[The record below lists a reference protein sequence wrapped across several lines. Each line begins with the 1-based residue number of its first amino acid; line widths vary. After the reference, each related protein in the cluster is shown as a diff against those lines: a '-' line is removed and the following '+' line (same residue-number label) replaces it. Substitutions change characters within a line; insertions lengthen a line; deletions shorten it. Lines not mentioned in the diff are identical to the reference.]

1 MRAFCPKVSYS
12 ISASLSVIGP
22 NSEYHFPSVTVVVSC
37 GGGLL
42 QGLNGSN
49 ATWFLP
55 ASKAAGV
62 ASPQTYRPR
71 QNCPHQNLCFT
82 ICHCLLILPFYLLY
96 LCIYLYAYSIVF
108 IIYLCCT
115 LLELCYVQVCD
126 LYCGKVPD
134 SEKWDNA
141 VIGHYIGVGIL
152 LLQFYLFIYFFKFYV
167 ILVSYLELICCI
179 W

>member
-1 MRAFCPKVSYS
+1 M
-12 ISASLSVIGP
+12 
-22 NSEYHFPSVTVVVSC
+22 VSC
-37 GGGLL
+37 GGGLF

-49 ATWFLP
+49 GTWFLP
-55 ASKAAGV
+55 ASKVTRV

-82 ICHCLLILPFYLLY
+82 LCHCLLILPFYLLY

-108 IIYLCCT
+108 IIYLCCI

-152 LLQFYLFIYFFKFYV
+152 LLQFFF
-167 ILVSYLELICCI
+167 LVSENVSFLKKVLCNARFVSGMNLLYSVMANCRC
-179 W
+179 